1 MGLRSTTR
9 AVWCLLLIL
18 SVCAPIRAAAAPAAE
33 RDRAAGFAT
42 LQVPNRPVFLTSDCR
57 VYDPAR
63 RLRSATSVFTLV
75 RFDNPAVDPGH
86 LAPAIDGR
94 TAAFLR
100 IPASAGQRS
109 PPIS

>member
-9 AVWCLLLIL
+9 AVCCLLLIL

-33 RDRAAGFAT
+33 RDRTARLAT
-42 LQVPNRPVFLTSDCR
+42 LQVPNRLVFLTSAGR
-57 VYDPAR
+57 LYDPAR
-63 RLRSATSVFTLV
+63 QFRSASSVFTLV